1 MARRGW
7 NEGSISKRSN
17 GTWRA
22 QILFGGK
29 RINFRAKTRTECQQW
44 LRKTLDQKDQGIGFE
59 GRNIPLGTFLQD
71 WISTKGIELK
81 PKTKLQYESLIEKY
95 IIPTIGN
102 KKLFDLNLLLINRFY
117 SSLIKRNVGTRTIRY
132 IHSVLHVA
140 LEQAVRNGFL
150 IRNPAHG
157 ATLPR
162 KEHKEMQVLN
172 EDQVNQF
179 LIAVKDSRLKTL
191 YHLALSTGMRQG
203 ELLGLKWSDIDW
215 NHSTLQIKRQLQY
228 IVGKGLVFSDLKTH
242 FSLRAIKLGSNMLNE
257 LRAHRRRQEVE
268 INRVG
273 KKWKDN
279 SLIFPSSVGTPT
291 NPSNLVWGFKKLLKM
306 AGLPSIR
313 FHDLRHTAATLM
325 ISHGVP
331 VNVVSKILGHSK
343 VSVTLNIYAHSN
355 TDMQEQAAKIMDD
368 LTTPIAFEVEKPNE
382 FLQKSTQI
390 QKNCTK
396 LHQTSS
402 FEKDQKINTPI
413 YGCQ

>member
-1 MARRGW
+1 MNPAG
-7 NEGSISKRSN
+7 
-17 GTWRA
+17 
-22 QILFGGK
+22 
-29 RINFRAKTRTECQQW
+29 
-44 LRKTLDQKDQGIGFE
+44 
-59 GRNIPLGTFLQD
+59 
-71 WISTKGIELK
+71 
-81 PKTKLQYESLIEKY
+81 Y
-95 IIPTIGN
+95 IIPAIGN

-117 SSLIKRNVGTRTIRY
+117 SSLIKRKVGTRTIRY

-140 LEQAVRNGFL
+140 LEQAVKNGFL

-162 KEHKEMQVLN
+162 KEHKEMRVLN

-179 LIAVKDSRLKTL
+179 LISVKESRLKTL
-191 YHLALSTGMRQG
+191 YQLALSTGMRQG
-203 ELLGLKWSDIDW
+203 ELLGLKWSDLDW

-228 IVGKGLVFSDLKTH
+228 IIGKYLVFSDLKTH
-242 FSLRAIKLGSNMLNE
+242 FSLRAIKLGSNILNE
-257 LRAHRRRQEVE
+257 LRAHRRRQETE
-268 INRVG
+268 IIRLG
-273 KKWKDN
+273 KKWDDN
-279 SLIFPSSVGTPT
+279 DLIFPSSLGTPI
-291 NPSNLVWGFKKLLKM
+291 NPRNLVRDFKKFLKR
-306 AGLPSIR
+306 AGLPNIR

-355 TDMQEQAAKIMDD
+355 TDMQDQAAKIMDD
-368 LTTPIAFEVEKPNE
+368 LTTPIAFEVEKPNK

-402 FEKDQKINTPI
+402 FEKKQKRNTPI
-413 YGCQ
+413 YGGQ

>member
-44 LRKTLDQKDQGIGFE
+44 LRKTLDQKDQGVGFE
-59 GRNIPLGTFLQD
+59 GRNVLLGNFLQD

-81 PKTKLQYESLIEKY
+81 PKTTHQYESLIKKY
-95 IIPTIGN
+95 IIPAIGD

-117 SSLIKRNVGTRTIRY
+117 SSLIKREVGTRTIRY

-150 IRNPAHG
+150 IRNPSHG

-179 LIAVKDSRLKTL
+179 LISVKESRLKTL
-191 YHLALSTGMRQG
+191 YQLALSTGMRQG
-203 ELLGLKWSDIDW
+203 ELLGLKWSDLDW

-228 IVGKGLVFSDLKTH
+228 IVGKYLVFSDLKTH
-242 FSLRAIKLGSNMLNE
+242 FSLRAIKLGSNILNE
-257 LRAHRRRQEVE
+257 LRAHRRRQEAE
-268 INRVG
+268 IIRPG
-273 KKWKDN
+273 KKWDDN
-279 SLIFPSSVGTPT
+279 DLIFPSSLGTPI
-291 NPSNLVWGFKKLLKM
+291 NPRNLVRDFKKFLKS
-306 AGLPSIR
+306 AGLPNIR

-331 VNVVSKILGHSK
+331 VNVV
-343 VSVTLNIYAHSN
+343 
-355 TDMQEQAAKIMDD
+355 
-368 LTTPIAFEVEKPNE
+368 
-382 FLQKSTQI
+382 
-390 QKNCTK
+390 
-396 LHQTSS
+396 
-402 FEKDQKINTPI
+402 
-413 YGCQ
+413 